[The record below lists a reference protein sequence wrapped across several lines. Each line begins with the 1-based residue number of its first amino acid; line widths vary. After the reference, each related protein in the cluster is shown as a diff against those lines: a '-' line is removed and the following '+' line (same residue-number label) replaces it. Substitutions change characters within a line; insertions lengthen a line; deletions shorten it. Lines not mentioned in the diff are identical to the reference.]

1 MKKFSE
7 LNIKEKLAISTA
19 LAAFVLGWGMSIAG
33 FIAPPLG
40 EVADS
45 LLWILGQALIYA
57 ASVFGITGYFSA
69 ESVRMKNDIN
79 KHIEKMEKMAIQRE
93 QLRNNIPVEEIPEEN
108 INDDE

>member
-7 LNIKEKLAISTA
+7 LNIREKLAISTA
-19 LAAFVLGWGMSIAG
+19 LAAFILGWGMSIAG

-79 KHIEKMEKMAIQRE
+79 KHIERMERMAMERE
-93 QLRNNIPVEEIPEEN
+93 KIRNNIPVEEIPEDN
-108 INDDE
+108 IEDNE